1 MGFPSPASDYVESR
15 IDLNSICQCT
25 DPSVRMIIAE
35 RSHGKHIVAGT
46 CLLVSSSI
54 KPAEG
59 NLLIAQINGEI
70 DVWRLETIMR
80 HGLASL
86 IDDTFI
92 PFGDSF
98 TDDEIVIEGVV
109 TFIIYDARN
118 DVFDDS
124 PCM

>member
-1 MGFPSPASDYVESR
+1 VE
-15 IDLNSICQCT
+15 LKQVCLHT

-46 CLLVSSSI
+46 CLLVSRAI

-59 NLLIAQINGEI
+59 NLLVAQINGEI

-109 TFIIYDARN
+109 TFIIYDAKN
-118 DVFDDS
+118 DVFDDG